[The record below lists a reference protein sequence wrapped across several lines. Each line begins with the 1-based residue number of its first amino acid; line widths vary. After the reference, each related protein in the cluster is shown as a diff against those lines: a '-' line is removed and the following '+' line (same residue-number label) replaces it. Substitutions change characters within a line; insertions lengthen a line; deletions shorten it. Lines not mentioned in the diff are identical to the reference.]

1 MVMIDSVEIL
11 KVQVSIHIPWLL
23 EFYKVKALKLGKNQV
38 TALMQR
44 LERSVC
50 PKKKQNL
57 DS

>member
-1 MVMIDSVEIL
+1 MVMIDSIE
-11 KVQVSIHIPWLL
+11 KVSIHIPWLL
-23 EFYKVKALKLGKNQV
+23 EFYKVKALKLRKNQV